1 MRAPTYRVEHLRYS
15 ALIRTFNSAKTIEDT
30 IRFLKSQSIVPQHYI
45 IVDSGSTD
53 DTLVKVPQNSKVIR
67 FEGAKFNYSSAIN
80 QGLAHVGTDYV
91 LVISSHTELLHRA
104 ALEYALEQLCSNA
117 RLGAAYFCNEVAS
130 QLRGVEIDRTKFT
143 GFNGVWNTCALFR
156 TELLRQR
163 PFRPEVF
170 AAEDQEWSRW
180 LVENTAF
187 TILRVSGCGFKT
199 SNPVGYPHKK
209 RLDEHEAI
217 AVYSVPSM
225 LLPAY
230 LLRVCYRVVRPIS
243 SFQERWYNLQLLPR
257 LIRRALGV
265 PQICQRA
272 NIDEITTWSRLP

>member
-1 MRAPTYRVEHLRYS
+1 MPSRLMREPTYRVKHLRYS

-30 IRFLKSQSIVPQHYI
+30 IRFLESQSIAPQQYI

-53 DTLVKVPQNSKVIR
+53 DTLAKVPPNSKVIR

-91 LVISSHTELLHRA
+91 LIISSHTELLHRG
-104 ALEYALEQLCSNA
+104 ALEYALEQLRSNA

-130 QLRGVEIDRTKFT
+130 QLGGVEIDRTKFT

-156 TELLRQR
+156 TELLRR
-163 PFRPEVF
+163 RAFRPEVF

-180 LVENTAF
+180 LLENTAF

-199 SNPVGYPHKK
+199 RNPVGYPHKK

-217 AVYSVPSM
+217 ALYSVPSM
-225 LLPAY
+225 LLPVY

-243 SFQERWYNLQLLPR
+243 SLQERWYNLQLLSR
-257 LIRRALGV
+257 LVRRALESRRSV
-265 PQICQRA
+265 SART
-272 NIDEITTWSRLP
+272 IDEITT